1 MNEEKKR
8 FNVID
13 VLIIIGIL
21 LIVLA
26 LIFRA
31 QIINV
36 FNDKGSRTECRI
48 TVVADELPADTATS
62 VKIGD
67 QITWLD
73 REASIGAIE
82 RVSID
87 RATVYV
93 PNSDG
98 SYSPVVSDSLY
109 QLTCTLVTTCLSDNG
124 CYIDGK
130 YFLAKGMTMLL
141 STPTAQFKVT
151 VTAVEY

>member
-13 VLIIIGIL
+13 VLIILGIL

-36 FNDKGSRTECRI
+36 FNDTGSRTECRI
-48 TVVADELPADTATS
+48 TFIADELPNDTANS
-62 VKIGD
+62 VRAGE
-67 QITWLD
+67 QMTWLD
-73 REASIGAIE
+73 RDISLGAIE
-82 RVSID
+82 SVNVSP
-87 RATVYV
+87 ATVYV
-93 PNSDG
+93 QSLDG
-98 SYSPVVSDSLY
+98 SYSPVVSDTLK
-109 QLTCTLVTTCLSDNG
+109 QLTCTVVTTCLPDNG

-130 YFLAKGMTMLL
+130 YFVAKGMSMLL
-141 STPTAQFKVT
+141 STPTAQFNVT
-151 VTAVEY
+151 VIAVEY

>member
-48 TVVADELPADTATS
+48 TVIADELTTDTATS
-62 VKIGD
+62 VKAGD
-67 QITWLD
+67 QMTWLD
-73 REASIGAIE
+73 RDVSIGTVE
-82 RVSID
+82 SVNTTPS
-87 RATVYV
+87 TVYI
-93 PNSDG
+93 PNPDG
-98 SYSPVVSDSLY
+98 SYSPVVSDTLT
-109 QLTCTLVTTCLSDNG
+109 QLTCTVITSCLSDNG

-130 YFLAKGMTMLL
+130 YFVAKGMTMLL
-141 STPTAQFKVT
+141 STTTAQFKVT
-151 VTAVEY
+151 VIAVEY

>member
-13 VLIIIGIL
+13 VLIILGIL

-36 FNDKGSRTECRI
+36 FNDTGSRTECRI
-48 TVVADELPADTATS
+48 TIIADEIAADTVAS
-62 VKIGD
+62 IKEGD
-67 QITWLD
+67 QVTWLD
-73 REASIGAIE
+73 RDVSIGSIE
-82 RVSID
+82 SISSEK
-87 RATVYV
+87 ATVYV
-93 PNSDG
+93 PNYDG
-98 SYSPVVSDSLY
+98 SYSPVVSDTLY
-109 QLTCTLVTTCLSDNG
+109 KLTCTIVTTCLSDNG

-130 YFLAKGMTMLL
+130 YFVAKGMTMLL
-141 STPTAQFKVT
+141 STQNAQFTVT
-151 VTAVEY
+151 ITAVEY

>member
-26 LIFRA
+26 LIFRT

-36 FNDKGSRTECRI
+36 FSDEGSRTECRI
-48 TVVADELPADTATS
+48 TVIADELPTDTANS
-62 VKIGD
+62 VKKGD

-73 REASIGAIE
+73 RDVSIGTVESVNLAP
-82 RVSID
+82 S
-87 RATVYV
+87 TVYV
-93 PNSDG
+93 QGLDG
-98 SYSPVVSDSLY
+98 SYTPVVSGSLN
-109 QLTCTLVTTCLSDNG
+109 QLTCTIVTTCLSDNG

-130 YFLAKGMTMLL
+130 YFVAKGMTMLL

-151 VTAVEY
+151 VIAVEY